1 MKNTLKIAFT
11 AALTAASVFAASAA
25 SAQGWPQRP
34 VRILT
39 GFAPGSGADTLAR
52 ITADRLSDQMK
63 ASFVVENRPGAGGSI
78 ATTAVAKAPADG
90 YTLLFGLI
98 TLAITP
104 HMQRNPPYDPVADLA
119 PVAKVAELNS
129 VMVGPTNAPYKNLK
143 ELVAYAKAN
152 PGKIAY
158 ASSGK
163 GSPSHLGS
171 ELIRQALNLDIRDV
185 PYKDGGQAMTD
196 VMSGQVGFFFAAI
209 SATIPHIRSG
219 RVVGLAIG
227 APQRSDQLP
236 EVPTVAEQIGIKGL
250 EFTTWYGVLG
260 PAGLPADIVERL
272 NRELA
277 AATQSP
283 EMRDRVAKSG
293 ARVNYAPTREF
304 AAEIRSN
311 SERYGKMLRDLGLV
325 E

>member
-1 MKNTLKIAFT
+1 MKNALNILF
-11 AALTAASVFAASAA
+11 AATTVFATGAA
-25 SAQGWPQRP
+25 CAQGWPQRP
-34 VRILT
+34 VKVIT
-39 GFAPGSGADTLAR
+39 GFAPGSGADVLAR
-52 ITADRLSDQMK
+52 ITADKLSEQMK
-63 ASFVVENRPGAGGSI
+63 SSFVVENRPGAGGAISVN
-78 ATTAVAKAPADG
+78 AVAKSPADG
-90 YTLLFGLI
+90 YTLVFGLI

-104 HMQRNPPYDPVADLA
+104 HMQKTPLYDPVADLA

-129 VMVGPTNAPYKNLK
+129 VMVGPVNAPYKNLK

-152 PGKIAY
+152 PGKVAY
-158 ASSGK
+158 ATSGK

-171 ELIRQALNLDIRDV
+171 ELIRQAVQIDVRDV

-272 NRELA
+272 NRELGIA
-277 AATQSP
+277 AQSAD
-283 EMRDRVAKSG
+283 MRERVARAG
-293 ARVNYAPTREF
+293 ARVNYAPTKEF
-304 AAEIRSN
+304 AAQIKAD
-311 SERYGKMLRDLGLV
+311 SERYGKMVRDLGLV
-325 E
+325 EQN

>member
-1 MKNTLKIAFT
+1 MKN
-11 AALTAASVFAASAA
+11 ALNIVFAATAVFATSAA
-25 SAQGWPQRP
+25 CAQNWPQRP
-34 VRILT
+34 VRMLT
-39 GFAPGSGADTLAR
+39 GFAPGSGADVLAR
-52 ITADRLSDQMK
+52 ITADRLSEQMK
-63 ASFVVENRPGAGGSI
+63 SSFVVENRPGAGGAI
-78 ATTAVAKAPADG
+78 ATTAAAKATPDG

-98 TLAITP
+98 TLTITP
-104 HMQRNPPYDPVADLA
+104 HMQRTPPYDPVTDLA

-129 VMVGPTNAPYKNLK
+129 VMVGPVNAPYKNLK

-171 ELIRQALNLDIRDV
+171 ELIRQALQLDYRDV

-209 SATIPHIRSG
+209 SATIPHIRAG

-236 EVPTVAEQIGIKGL
+236 DVPTVAEQIGIKGL

-277 AATQSP
+277 TAAQSP
-283 EMRDRVAKSG
+283 EMRDRVAKAG
-293 ARVNYAPTREF
+293 ARVNYAPTKEF
-304 AAEIRSN
+304 AAEIRAN
-311 SERYGKMLRDLGLV
+311 SERYGKMVRDLGLV